1 MKISEVPKD
10 YVFTRIGA
18 GKDVVAVDYERRTFI
33 EIGKM
38 TIAAVQALLLRADNG
53 SVHFYQIEV
62 ATE

>member
-53 SVHFYQIEV
+53 SVHFFQIEV
-62 ATE
+62 TTE